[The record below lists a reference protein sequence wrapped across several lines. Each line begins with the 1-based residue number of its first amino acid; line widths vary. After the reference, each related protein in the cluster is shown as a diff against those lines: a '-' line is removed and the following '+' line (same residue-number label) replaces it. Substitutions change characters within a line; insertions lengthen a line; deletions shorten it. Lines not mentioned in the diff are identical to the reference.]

1 MEEIEA
7 NNHLTIYEIMDRL
20 KVCRHTVIN
29 YTKNKKLDF
38 IKLRGKVFITE
49 ESYKTL
55 FIPESQRIQKNNNSN
70 S

>member
-1 MEEIEA
+1 MEEIEG
-7 NNHLTIYEIMDRL
+7 NNYLTIYEIMDRL

>member
-1 MEEIEA
+1 MEQIEGK
-7 NNHLTIYEIMDRL
+7 NYLTIYEVMDRL

-49 ESYKTL
+49 ESYKSL
-55 FIPESQRIQKNNNSN
+55 FVPESEKNKDTNS
-70 S
+70 

>member
-1 MEEIEA
+1 MEEIEGK
-7 NNHLTIYEIMDRL
+7 NYLTIYEIMDRL